1 MTENKLLFGIGMI
14 FLGIIAFYFFVVK
27 EYNKKKGY
35 WDIAMY
41 FKGIV
46 TSFSLLLIGLVS
58 LLIHFELI

>member
-14 FLGIIAFYFFVVK
+14 FLGIIAFYFFVIK
-27 EYNKKKGY
+27 EYNKKKTA

-46 TSFSLLLIGLVS
+46 ASFSLLLIGLVS